1 MLPLEGGE
9 AVPQV
14 VVVED
19 DLWQFRPLL
28 EEEEPQLLAK
38 EATAEDKAAGGGQK
52 SEVVRKRNN
61 AEMVNHILK
70 NFGNLDRLGLLRKKF
85 VKFDKKNKLNYR
97 K

>member
-1 MLPLEGGE
+1 
-9 AVPQV
+9 

-28 EEEEPQLLAK
+28 EEEEEEPQLLAK
-38 EATAEDKAAGGGQK
+38 EATAGDKAAGGGQK

-70 NFGNLDRLGLLRKKF
+70 NFGNLDRLGLLLKIR
-85 VKFDKKNKLNYR
+85 
-97 K
+97 